1 MSSSGITSVRPLNIF
16 WDTKDPF
23 LYCAYHVDAYPA
35 GNTSGGPNVS
45 LQGRKIGQDFTGKD
59 GWRMYHGKNIPGFPN
74 HPHRGFETVTVV
86 QRGFHF

>member
-35 GNTSGGPNVS
+35 GNASGGPNVS
-45 LQGRKIGQDFTGKD
+45 LQGRKSVRILQEKTVGECIMEKIFPDFQITLKEVL
-59 GWRMYHGKNIPGFPN
+59 KL
-74 HPHRGFETVTVV
+74 
-86 QRGFHF
+86 